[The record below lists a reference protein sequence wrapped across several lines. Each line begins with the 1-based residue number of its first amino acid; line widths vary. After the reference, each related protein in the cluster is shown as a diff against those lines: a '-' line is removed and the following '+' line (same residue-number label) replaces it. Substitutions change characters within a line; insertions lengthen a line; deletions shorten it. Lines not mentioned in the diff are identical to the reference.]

1 MNSRPEACLRQ
12 ARNDLALAQLAK
24 DNGFLAQSC
33 YYASQAA
40 EKGLKAALLELGID
54 QPHTHVLNDLVQRL
68 GDNGM
73 NIEQL
78 KPLPLRGLSQMAIQS
93 RYPLDATPPSDLF
106 DPVDAEQALATAAD
120 VLNIL
125 EAFDQQDCSNQPP
138 NWSDWTA

>member
-1 MNSRPEACLRQ
+1 MNSRPDAWLRQ

-40 EKGLKAALLELGID
+40 EKGLKAALLELGIEP
-54 QPHTHVLNDLVQRL
+54 PHTLVLNDLVERL
-68 GDNGM
+68 GDNGL
-73 NIEQL
+73 NTEQL
-78 KPLPLRGLSQMAIQS
+78 KALPSRGLSRMAIQS

-106 DPVDAEQALATAAD
+106 DPADAEQALATAAD

-125 EAFDQQDCSNQPP
+125 EAFDQQG
-138 NWSDWTA
+138 

>member
-1 MNSRPEACLRQ
+1 M
-12 ARNDLALAQLAK
+12 
-24 DNGFLAQSC
+24 
-33 YYASQAA
+33 
-40 EKGLKAALLELGID
+40 LELGVEP
-54 QPHTHVLNDLVQRL
+54 PHTHVLNDLVQRL

-78 KPLPLRGLSQMAIQS
+78 KPLPLRGLSRMAIQS

-120 VLNIL
+120 VLIIL